1 MNIINF
7 FKNAI
12 HIFLNSWKNSCKCND
27 EDFTTN
33 TLSKEEIKKL
43 QEIYRTKKQTFERL
57 K

>member
-1 MNIINF
+1 MKII
-7 FKNAI
+7 KKII
-12 HIFLNSWKNSCKCND
+12 HIFLNSWTNSCKCNSCD
-27 EDFTTN
+27 EFITN